1 MRIGG
6 LACALALALSVSGA
20 AQGQAVAPPPLEAYG
35 ALPAVEQIALSA
47 DGQQVAYVGLLGE
60 ERRLF
65 AFTAAG
71 KAVWSGRVGDLKV
84 RSLQWANDNI
94 VLMET
99 SQTVNLGPWLGEKH
113 ELYTEN
119 AIDISNQKIVT
130 IFMNQPKQQP
140 IVFGNYGIR
149 KISDRWYGFFS
160 TLTLKQTADEGLV
173 VNGATVDLYRVDLV
187 KGDIHLTAEGGERSS
202 NWLVGEDGAVV
213 ARSDYDEATGDWSFT
228 AKGRTLMKQK
238 SRLDEIGL
246 DGFGRSTASALIEDD
261 TGASPRY
268 LEVALNGGGQPIELY
283 ADFNVGHL
291 IRAHN
296 GLLLGAANG
305 ARTEARF
312 EDPKLAARYLGARKA
327 FPGYQFHLLDYTDE
341 LGRMIVRT
349 EGGDD
354 SGTYWL
360 VDIATG
366 SARVLAEDYPSVK
379 PKQVGATKRY
389 AYKASDGLQL
399 DGVLTLPPGSS
410 GKNLPVV
417 VMPHGGP
424 IGVDDGLGFHWWAQ
438 AFASR
443 GYAVFQP
450 NYRGSSGYGFEF
462 ERKGF
467 GEWGRKMLSDI
478 AGGLAALAK
487 DGVVDPKRAC
497 IVGGS
502 YGGYAAL
509 AGVTLQQGL
518 YRCAASVGGVS
529 DVARMLDYD
538 RDHLGSQTATVRF
551 IRKALG
557 EDTPGAPSLADISP
571 ARFAARA
578 DAPILL
584 VHGKDD
590 SVVEIEQSRVMERAL
605 KGAGKPVE
613 FVELAGEDHWLSKSA
628 TRTAMLK
635 AVVAFVQK
643 HNPAE

>member
-1 MRIGG
+1 MNWRG
-6 LACALALALSVSGA
+6 LAAGVAAALCASTIDA
-20 AQGQAVAPPPLEAYG
+20 AEPVAPPPLEAYG

-71 KAVWSGRVGDLKV
+71 KPVWSGRVGDLKV
-84 RSLQWANDNI
+84 RDLQWANNSI
-94 VLMET
+94 LLMKT

-113 ELYTEN
+113 ELHTEN
-119 AIDISNQKIVT
+119 SIDISSQKVVT
-130 IFMNQPKQQP
+130 IFIKQPRLQP
-140 IVFGNYGIR
+140 VIFGDYGIR
-149 KISDRWYGFFS
+149 KIADRWYGFFS

-173 VNGATVDLYRVDLV
+173 VNGATLDLYRVDLST
-187 KGDIHLTAEGGERSS
+187 GDIHLTAQGGERSS
-202 NWLVGEDGAVV
+202 NWLVGEAGAVV
-213 ARSDYDEATGDWSFT
+213 ARSDYDDATGDWSFT
-228 AKGRTLMKQK
+228 AGGRTLMKQQ
-238 SRLDEIGL
+238 SRFHEIDL
-246 DGFGRSTASALIEDD
+246 DGFGRSTASALVDD
-261 TGASPRY
+261 NTGASPRY
-268 LEVALNGGGQPIELY
+268 LEIALNGGVQPVELY
-283 ADFNVGHL
+283 ADFDVANL
-291 IRAHN
+291 IRARN
-296 GLLLGAANG
+296 GVLLGALNRE
-305 ARTEARF
+305 RTEARF

-327 FPGYQFHLLDYTDE
+327 FPGYQFHLLDYTDD
-341 LGRMIVRT
+341 LGRMIART
-349 EGGDD
+349 DGGDD

-366 SARVLAEDYPSVK
+366 SAKVLAEDYPSVK
-379 PKQVGATKRY
+379 PKQVGATKQI
-389 AYKASDGLQL
+389 AYKAADGLQL
-399 DGVLTLPPGSS
+399 DGVLTLPPGSP
-410 GKNLPVV
+410 GKNLPVI

-424 IGVDDGLGFHWWAQ
+424 IGVDDGLGFDWWAQ

-443 GYAVFQP
+443 GYAVLQP
-450 NYRGSSGYGFEF
+450 NYRGSSGRGLEF
-462 ERKGF
+462 ERKGY

-478 AGGLAALAK
+478 ADGLAALAK

-497 IVGGS
+497 IVGAS

-509 AGVTLQQGL
+509 AAVTVQQGL

-578 DAPILL
+578 DAPVLL

-590 SVVEIEQSRVMERAL
+590 SVVEFEQSRVMERAL
-605 KGAGKPVE
+605 KGANKPVE